1 MEGAAKLYLDKDLN
15 IRVLFGS
22 GITKS
27 FDMGTLIDRRPE
39 LIALKD
45 RKLFEKGKLSTSYG
59 ISWNDDIDIAIEYI
73 YDHGTIVEN
82 EENYLQYVIGYRI
95 KKARISRGFNQTKL
109 SKLTGIAQGDISKL
123 ENGLLNPSVTLL
135 SRIAK
140 ALNVKLDIK
149 FL

>member
-1 MEGAAKLYLDKDLN
+1 MEGAAKLYLDKDLK

-82 EENYLQYVIGYRI
+82 EENYLQYGCIDQSCCLQTYFSI
-95 KKARISRGFNQTKL
+95 K
-109 SKLTGIAQGDISKL
+109 
-123 ENGLLNPSVTLL
+123 
-135 SRIAK
+135 
-140 ALNVKLDIK
+140 IK
-149 FL
+149 FDYLFLY